1 MEKSHDFVF
10 GINIPINIPTESE
23 IDSVKNNLEKSFS
36 QLIDNGYMT
45 LEETV
50 AYVKFATNLA
60 AFVPFTLDGFLE
72 TYRANVENLNQ
83 RQDELKKNQ
92 TT

>member
-1 MEKSHDFVF
+1 MEKQHDFVF
-10 GINIPINIPTESE
+10 GINIPINIPTETE
-23 IDSVKNNLEKSFS
+23 IEAVSNNLEQNFAK
-36 QLIDNGYMT
+36 LIESGYMT

-72 TYRANVENLNQ
+72 SYRSNVARLQEQ
-83 RQDELKKNQ
+83 APQE
-92 TT
+92 

>member
-1 MEKSHDFVF
+1 MEKQHDFVF
-10 GINIPINIPTESE
+10 GINIPINIPTETE
-23 IDSVKNNLEKSFS
+23 IEAVSNNLEQNFAK
-36 QLIDNGYMT
+36 LIESGYMT

-72 TYRANVENLNQ
+72 SYRSNVARLQEQ
-83 RQDELKKNQ
+83 ATQE
-92 TT
+92 